1 MAEPNY
7 RARIQ
12 GLAAGG
18 LLDIEPTL
26 FSRLRAQV
34 NELKHAARF
43 EHPDIALIA
52 WEICNCRHC
61 NENTSFVSGGRFL
74 ISEDFIADLA
84 LTHDET
90 AYLLA
95 HKMVHVPARHA
106 CTFATAARLFVSN
119 DGIRN
124 DEDIQGNI
132 DESIAVNLKMAPN
145 TLSSLAEDHARH
157 PQ

>member
-1 MAEPNY
+1 MHLSRA
-7 RARIQ
+7 ARIQ
-12 GLAAGG
+12 DLAADGF
-18 LLDIEPTL
+18 LDIDPTL

-34 NELKHAARF
+34 NELKHAVRF
-43 EHPDIALIA
+43 ERLDMALIA
-52 WEICNCRHC
+52 WEICTCRYC
-61 NENTSFVSGGRFL
+61 NENISFMAGAQLF
-74 ISEDFIADLA
+74 ISEDFITDRE

-90 AYLLA
+90 AYLLT
-95 HKMVHVPARHA
+95 HEMVHVLARHA
-106 CTFATAARLFVSN
+106 CAFATAARLFVSN

-145 TLSSLAEDHARH
+145 TLSSLAKGHAKH